1 MDRCVPDQNSSR
13 IRPITPYKAFQS
25 TGLESLDWYSSLQNF
40 HPEAIK
46 GLRFS
51 PSSPKPADLWDQHG
65 QSVITSNS
73 EHFTGFLNFK
83 ISCLRGDTSAAD
95 RFIVVCGLTADL
107 SDDLRPWMAIYDA
120 RDSGVSC

>member
-1 MDRCVPDQNSSR
+1 M
-13 IRPITPYKAFQS
+13 
-25 TGLESLDWYSSLQNF
+25 SLQRISLFDVNILQ
-40 HPEAIK
+40 PVK

-120 RDSGVSC
+120 RDSGVSCSDSVAKVVRSAGG